1 MRAHKKWVIYAAL
14 APAIAVAIIA
24 YVGTMIWTIW
34 ISFTNAKLLPNG
46 AFVGLAQY
54 QRLAFDLKWQ
64 VASTNL
70 AIYCVLFIAA
80 SMILG
85 FLLAVALDL
94 KVRAEGVFRTMY
106 LFPQGMSFVITGLVW
121 QWIMNP
127 TLGLQRFVNNIGL
140 EGLRV
145 DWIVRQ
151 DAAIYVL
158 VMAGTWQASG
168 LVMAIMLAGMR
179 GIDPQL
185 WKAAQVDGIPPWRYY
200 TNIALPELRAMV
212 VTAVILLAL
221 VGVKVYELVVAMTN
235 GGPGIATE
243 VPTKF
248 IMEYFF
254 ERTNVGLATAAATVM
269 LVTVAAIAVPFVYVQ
284 YFRNVAR
291 PR

>member
-1 MRAHKKWVIYAAL
+1 MAGLRNWAVYAAL
-14 APAIAVAIIA
+14 APAAVMAIVA
-24 YVGTMIWTIW
+24 YVGTMLWTIV
-34 ISFTNAKLLPNG
+34 ISFTNSRLLPLSDFAG
-46 AFVGLAQY
+46 TAQY
-54 QRLAFDLKWQ
+54 VRLFNDHKWQ
-64 VASTNL
+64 VAGSNL
-70 AIYCVLFIAA
+70 AFYCCFFICF

-85 FLLAVALDL
+85 FLLAVVLDQRLRGEGAL
-94 KVRAEGVFRTMY
+94 RTAY

-127 TLGLQRFVNNIGL
+127 SLGLQRFVNGL
-140 EGLRV
+140 GFRDVRV
-145 DWIVRQ
+145 DWIIQ
-151 DAAIYVL
+151 PDAAIYVL

-185 WKAAQVDGIPPWRYY
+185 WSAAQLDGVPKWRYY
-200 TNIALPELRAMV
+200 VHIVVPELRPLIITSV
-212 VTAVILLAL
+212 VLLAL

-254 ERTNVGLATAAATVM
+254 RRANIGLATAAATVM
-269 LVTVAAIAVPFVYVQ
+269 LMTVAAIAVPFVYVQ
-284 YFRNVAR
+284 YFRHGTAR
-291 PR
+291 R

>member
-1 MRAHKKWVIYAAL
+1 VKAHRKWIIYAAL
-14 APAIAVAIIA
+14 APAIAVAVIA
-24 YVGTMIWTIW
+24 YIGTMVWTIW
-34 ISFTNAKLLPNG
+34 ISFTNARLLPNG
-46 AFVGLAQY
+46 AFVGLSQY

-127 TLGLQRFVNNIGL
+127 TLGLQRFVNSIGL

-168 LVMAIMLAGMR
+168 LVMALMLAGLR

-185 WKAAQVDGIPPWRYY
+185 WKAAQVDGIPKWRYY
-200 TNIALPELRAMV
+200 VNIALPELRAMV

-254 ERTNVGLATAAATVM
+254 ERTNVGLATAAATLM
-269 LVTVAAIAVPFVYVQ
+269 LITVAAIAVPFVYVQ
-284 YFRNVAR
+284 YFRNAAR
-291 PR
+291 PQ